1 MTTPSEQRPEP
12 TYNMDS
18 NMHVHQRSSDD
29 DGTFVGEPLSQQ
41 HSGAQEHADVR
52 PNNRPRS
59 GTHLT
64 VETAHDFSNMKSVQS
79 PSQTR
84 EQASRLNDD
93 LAVLQIEQ
101 ELSNSDALQRGQS
114 ISRSMTRVRSRRE
127 DLVDEFDAATN
138 PLHEQ
143 AARYKPPE
151 NPNTSFS
158 KFFKKVHNSSWLV
171 RYFTYITPIVLLILI
186 PLLVGALAFP
196 NANVGG
202 VKLVWFSIWLMIVW
216 LSLWLGRVSVLHP
229 SQSQALTPPSS
240 SLNAFLGQSVSSGV
254 SSRTIARNGGIW
266 ANSLSCRL
274 PCSSGGWLLKSP
286 SCQQ

>member
-1 MTTPSEQRPEP
+1 MTTPTEQRPEP

-18 NMHVHQRSSDD
+18 THASHQRSSGD
-29 DGTFVGEPLSQQ
+29 DGTYIGESLSPQ
-41 HSGAQEHADVR
+41 HSHTQESSN
-52 PNNRPRS
+52 PYLETRPRS

-64 VETAHDFSNMKSVQS
+64 TDSAFEASTMKSMPSQ
-79 PSQTR
+79 SQTR

-101 ELSNSDALQRGQS
+101 ELASPEVPQRGHS
-114 ISRSMTRVRSRRE
+114 VNRASMTRIRSKRE
-127 DLVDEFDAATN
+127 DPIDQFDAATN

-151 NPNTSFS
+151 NPSTRFS

-171 RYFTYITPIVLLILI
+171 RYFTYITPIVLLILV

-216 LSLWLGRVSVLHP
+216 LSLWAGRVSILRP
-229 SQSQALTPPSS
+229 SLLQKLTRLSS
-240 SLNAFLGQSVSSGV
+240 SQNASPGHLVS
-254 SSRTIARNGGIW
+254 
-266 ANSLSCRL
+266 
-274 PCSSGGWLLKSP
+274 
-286 SCQQ
+286 